1 MLSLY
6 RRPVSRYGRYRL
18 NLSFDR
24 VLRVLALLEEAELDD
39 AEKVDLALRLLV
51 MNKRKLLRLNPVQ
64 KMELYEGILRDCIS
78 DHPRSTASQEPK
90 CFDFAQDAD
99 AIYSSFQMDYGIDL
113 HKEIGRMHWRTFTA
127 LFNGLSERTKMR
139 EIMSIRRRP
148 FPEPTKYNQETIR
161 NLMELKSFY
170 ALRSPDGND
179 YQRGL
184 SELYGMLEKQV
195 KPDG

>member
-6 RRPVSRYGRYRL
+6 QRPVSRYGGYRL

-24 VLRVLALLEEAELDD
+24 VLRVLALLEEPELDD
-39 AEKVDLALRLLV
+39 ADKVDFALRLL

-78 DHPRSTASQEPK
+78 DQSHPVASREPK

-99 AIYSSFQMDYGIDL
+99 AIYSSFWMDYGIDL
-113 HKEIGRMHWRTFTA
+113 HNELGRMHWHTFIA
-127 LFNGLSERTKMR
+127 LFSGLSERTKMR

-148 FPEPTKYNQETIR
+148 LPEPTKYNQETIR

-170 ALRSPDGND
+170 ALRSPEGTN
-179 YQRGL
+179 YQEGL
-184 SELYGMLEKQV
+184 SELYDMLERQV
-195 KPDG
+195 VKK